1 MITSTSNPKVK
12 LARKLRRRRHREQEG
27 LCLLE
32 GERLL
37 RDAWQAGVRPHT
49 VFYLPQAREQRPPL
63 HRLLAAL
70 EAAGVPVLA
79 CTEPVFASM
88 VETVTPQGV
97 LALAPVPRQP
107 LPATVTLALLLD
119 RVRDPGN
126 AGTLLRSAAAAG
138 ADLVIFGPE
147 TVDPFNG
154 KVLRAAM
161 GAHFRIPLRSVPTW
175 AALEEL
181 LPRLG
186 HLYLAE
192 AQAETLYDQVD
203 WRRPS
208 TLVVGGEAAGASPQ
222 ARAQATPIAIPMAN
236 GVESLNAAVAGSVI
250 LFEAARQRR
259 VSGHS

>member
-1 MITSTSNPKVK
+1 MITSTSNPQVK

-37 RDAWQAGVRPHT
+37 RDAWQAGVRPRT
-49 VFYLPQAREQRPPL
+49 VFYLPQVAERRPPL
-63 HRLLAAL
+63 RALLAAL
-70 EAAGVPVLA
+70 ERAGVPVLA

-88 VETVTPQGV
+88 AETVTPQGV
-97 LALAPVPRQP
+97 LALAPIPERP
-107 LPATVTLALLLD
+107 LPTAVTLALLLD

-161 GAHFRIPLRSVPTW
+161 GAHFRIPLRSVPRW
-175 AALEEL
+175 AELEEL

-186 HLYLAE
+186 QLYLAE

-222 ARAQATPIAIPMAN
+222 ARARALPIAIPMAN

-259 VSGHS
+259 SSLP

>member
-1 MITSTSNPKVK
+1 MITSTSNLQVK

-37 RDAWQAGVRPHT
+37 RDAWQAGVRPRT
-49 VFYLPQAREQRPPL
+49 VFYRPQAREQRPAL
-63 HRLLAAL
+63 GELLAEL

-79 CTEPVFASM
+79 CAEPVFANM
-88 VETVTPQGV
+88 AETVTPQGV
-97 LALAPVPRQP
+97 LAIVPIPQRP

-138 ADLVIFGPE
+138 AELVIFGPE

-161 GAHFRIPLRSVPTW
+161 GAHFRIPLQSVPSW
-175 AALEEL
+175 AELEAL

-186 HLYLAE
+186 QLYLAE
-192 AQAETLYDQVD
+192 AQAETLYDQVE

-222 ARAQATPIAIPMAN
+222 ARAQAIPIAIPMAN

-259 VSGHS
+259 ASGAG